1 MKRWEYMMRP
11 VDRAYGSDLLNKL
24 GRTGWELVSAVATEQ
39 QMATLY
45 FKRELP
51 PEPAAEPAPTAGH
64 VLTKQPEAGYMFP
77 RKNRKEP

>member
-1 MKRWEYMMRP
+1 MKRWEYMTVHVETGKP
-11 VDRAYGSDLLNKL
+11 DVLVDKL
-24 GRTGWELVSAVATEQ
+24 GAEGWEMVCVLTIRPGKAWTF
-39 QMATLY
+39 Y

-51 PEPAAEPAPTAGH
+51 PEAEQPGH